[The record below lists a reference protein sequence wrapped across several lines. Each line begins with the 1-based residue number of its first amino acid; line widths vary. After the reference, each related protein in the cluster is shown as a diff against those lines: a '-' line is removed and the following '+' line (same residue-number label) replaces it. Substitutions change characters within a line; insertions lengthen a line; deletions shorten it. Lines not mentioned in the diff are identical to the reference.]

1 MPLPR
6 TELHLAC
13 FLPSFNNKQAIGWS
27 EQVWNLR
34 LIQQI
39 MLAET
44 NKLKRRDGNA
54 DKNSSGIFQT

>member
-6 TELHLAC
+6 AELHLAS

-44 NKLKRRDGNA
+44 NKQTKKKRWER
-54 DKNSSGIFQT
+54 